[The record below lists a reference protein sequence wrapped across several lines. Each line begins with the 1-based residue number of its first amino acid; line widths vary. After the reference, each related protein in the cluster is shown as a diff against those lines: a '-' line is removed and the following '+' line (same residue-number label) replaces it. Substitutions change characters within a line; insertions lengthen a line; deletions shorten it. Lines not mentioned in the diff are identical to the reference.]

1 MRSSLYL
8 ELTEKELSDIM
19 TAALHTNLKLA
30 EGYIREE
37 LNTFADMLGAI
48 M

>member
-19 TAALHTNLKLA
+19 TAALHTNVLSAKLLT
-30 EGYIREE
+30 GG
-37 LNTFADMLGAI
+37 LFNTT
-48 M
+48 